1 MWPFKR
7 KTETRSASSTGYT
20 GAILAARG
28 AYIAGTAGT
37 AELTAAAQASVS
49 LWEGAMS
56 LADVEGTDLLTR
68 RSLALSARSLALR
81 GEALFLIGD
90 NQLIP
95 ATDWDLSTR
104 NGEPRAYRLTVP
116 EIGGGRS
123 ETVLAG
129 EVLHFRIGSDPTAPW
144 AGTSPLR
151 RASLSAELLAEV
163 ETALRDVYRDA
174 PFGSQIVPVPEGSAD
189 DMNELRASFRGNRGA
204 SLVIEGVAQAT
215 AAGMNPNLGKSPD
228 QLSPD
233 LSRTLADKMLG
244 EAKAAIYAAF
254 GILPACKTRRR
265 PARL

>member
-123 ETVLAG
+123 ETVPG
-129 EVLHFRIGSDPTAPW
+129 G
-144 AGTSPLR
+144 
-151 RASLSAELLAEV
+151 
-163 ETALRDVYRDA
+163 
-174 PFGSQIVPVPEGSAD
+174 
-189 DMNELRASFRGNRGA
+189 RGA
-204 SLVIEGVAQAT
+204 SFQDRQRPDGTLGGHVT
-215 AAGMNPNLGKSPD
+215 PAAGVTLG
-228 QLSPD
+228 
-233 LSRTLADKMLG
+233 R
-244 EAKAAIYAAF
+244 AA
-254 GILPACKTRRR
+254 GRG
-265 PARL
+265 